1 MRCVAWRIV
10 KAKYA
15 AVAFTGEGAARV
27 GGRWSSTSR
36 RVVYT
41 SESLA
46 LAALELLVHIH
57 PPVHLNWVA
66 LSCEFD
72 GSLAER
78 VDPSSLPTDWRKHP
92 PTRIT
97 QAIGDEWIRSGRSA
111 ILAVPSAL
119 VPLEINYLL
128 NPAHPDFARVFVGK
142 AEPFIYDSR
151 LLA

>member
-1 MRCVAWRIV
+1 MRSAAWRIA

-15 AVAFTGEGAARV
+15 DVAFTGEGAARV
-27 GGRWSSTSR
+27 GGRWSSTGR

-46 LAALELLVHIH
+46 LAALELLVHIN
-57 PPVHLNWVA
+57 PPVHLDWVA
-66 LSCEFD
+66 VRCEFD
-72 GSLAER
+72 ESLVER
-78 VDPSSLPTDWRKHP
+78 IDPTELPADWRKHP
-92 PTRIT
+92 PTRPT

-111 ILAVPSAL
+111 VLAVPSAI
-119 VPLEINYLL
+119 VPRETNFLL
-128 NPAHPDFARVFVGK
+128 NPAHPDFARISVEK